1 MTIVPGPSLRQF
13 IDELSG
19 THWLGIIS
27 LPAFHL
33 LLLPHLLFI
42 PPENYTWLVSLYH
55 FLNECT

>member
-42 PPENYTWLVSLYH
+42 PPENYTWLVYTTS
-55 FLNECT
+55 